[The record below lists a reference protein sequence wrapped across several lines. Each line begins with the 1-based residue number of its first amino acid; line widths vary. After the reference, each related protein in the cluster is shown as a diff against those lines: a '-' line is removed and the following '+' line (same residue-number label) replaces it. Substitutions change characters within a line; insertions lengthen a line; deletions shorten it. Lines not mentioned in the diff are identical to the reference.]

1 MEEQEQS
8 ERRDTLAELVVGVV
22 GFRSFFFE
30 GSLFHLCVC
39 VSVSVFFFFAFRVPP
54 FSVCVG
60 VCVRVIDVMA
70 SRAGPHRHAPFPPPH
85 TYTKSHTDNQRTRD
99 GTTRKVTRKKL
110 KKNNNNKQAKLKVHK
125 NSEQIIESGGVS
137 KRPGVYVCVCVNGGG
152 GVEKG
157 AGLERGGAATGWMG
171 GVWAGPMGWV
181 GGWGVDGDKRKV
193 GESASQSGSSPPMMS
208 SPQAVPTAPTD
219 DSAPASAAAD
229 ASEAP
234 PVATPPAAAAGEDTA
249 TLEAEPTPTP
259 PPLPAAVDA
268 DGEAPAPEAS

>member
-99 GTTRKVTRKKL
+99 GTTRKVTRKKF
-110 KKNNNNKQAKLKVHK
+110 KKKQ
-125 NSEQIIESGGVS
+125 
-137 KRPGVYVCVCVNGGG
+137 
-152 GVEKG
+152 
-157 AGLERGGAATGWMG
+157 
-171 GVWAGPMGWV
+171 
-181 GGWGVDGDKRKV
+181 
-193 GESASQSGSSPPMMS
+193 
-208 SPQAVPTAPTD
+208 
-219 DSAPASAAAD
+219 
-229 ASEAP
+229 
-234 PVATPPAAAAGEDTA
+234 
-249 TLEAEPTPTP
+249 
-259 PPLPAAVDA
+259 
-268 DGEAPAPEAS
+268 